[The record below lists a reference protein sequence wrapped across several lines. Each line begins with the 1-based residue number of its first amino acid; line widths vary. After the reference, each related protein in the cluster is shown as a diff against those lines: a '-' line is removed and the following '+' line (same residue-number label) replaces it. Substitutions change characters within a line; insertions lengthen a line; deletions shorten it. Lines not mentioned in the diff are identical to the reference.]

1 MTANANLFA
10 RFEAGFDRD
19 ACFLESAHTP
29 THTYRDLDQWSARA
43 ANTLVELGLNPG
55 DRVSVIAEKSIGL
68 LWLFLGCLRAG
79 CVYHPLNPAYT
90 ENELSFFL
98 TDAEPRLVICDPAL
112 ASRVGAAS
120 IDCSELERVLTLDP
134 QGQGSLVERWRD
146 ADPNFDTIVSS
157 TEDLAALL
165 YSSGTTGRPKGIPL
179 THGNLYTNAVD
190 LMQTWGFSK
199 SDVLLH
205 VLPIYHVHGLFV
217 VLGPALLAG
226 MRVRFFSRFD
236 AEAVAEALPGATVM
250 AGVPTYYSRLLH
262 STSFSR
268 DTCDGVRVFISGSAP
283 LSEETFRRFH
293 ERTGHTILERY
304 GMTETGINTSN
315 PLSGARKP
323 GSVGLPLPGVALRIT
338 DDGGASLK
346 AREIGN
352 VEVQGGNVFCGY
364 WRLPETHTEAFTS
377 DGFFRTGDQGYLDD
391 DGYLFIVGRSK
402 DMIISG
408 GLNVYPKEVEREIE
422 SFAAVDE
429 VAVFGVPHDDYGE
442 AVVAV
447 VVERI
452 GAQFDE
458 ADAIGALKV
467 NLAGYKVPKRILV
480 INEIPVNSMGKVQ
493 KSRLR
498 DRFNDLFGYRT
509 TA

>member
-10 RFEAGFDRD
+10 RFEAGFVRD

-29 THTYRDLDQWSARA
+29 THTYRDLDEWTARA
-43 ANTLVELGLNPG
+43 ATTLVELGLRPG
-55 DRVSVIAEKSIGL
+55 DRVSVIAEKSIGA
-68 LWLFLGCLRAG
+68 LWFFLGCLRAG
-79 CVYHPLNPAYT
+79 CIYHPLNPSYT

-98 TDAEPRLVICDPAL
+98 TDAGSRLVICDPAL

-120 IDCSELERVLTLDP
+120 IDCSELEHILTLDP
-134 QGQGSLVERWRD
+134 QGQGSLAELWRD
-146 ADPNFDTIVSS
+146 ADSNFDTATSS
-157 TEDLAALL
+157 TEDIAALL
-165 YSSGTTGRPKGIPL
+165 YSSGTTGRPKGISL

-190 LMQTWGFSK
+190 LMKTWAFSK
-199 SDVLLH
+199 ADVLLH
-205 VLPIYHVHGLFV
+205 VLPIYHIHGLFV

-226 MRVRFFSRFD
+226 MRVRFLSRFD
-236 AEAVAEALPGATVM
+236 PEAVIEALPGATIM
-250 AGVPTYYSRLLH
+250 AGVPTYYSRLLC
-262 STSFSR
+262 STAFGR
-268 DTCDGVRVFISGSAP
+268 ETCAGVRVFISGSAP
-283 LSEETFRRFH
+283 LSEATFGRFY

-323 GSVGLPLPGVALRIT
+323 GSVGLPLPDVSLRIA
-338 DDGGASLK
+338 DDAGAPLGVT
-346 AREIGN
+346 EIGN
-352 VEVQGGNVFCGY
+352 IEVQGGNVFRGY
-364 WRLPETHTEAFTS
+364 WRLPETHAEAFTN

-408 GLNVYPKEVEREIE
+408 GLNIYPKEVEREIE

-447 VVERI
+447 VVEKD

-458 ADAIGALKV
+458 ADAIDALKV
-467 NLAGYKVPKRILV
+467 KLAGYKVPKRMLV
-480 INEIPVNSMGKVQ
+480 IDEMPFNSMGKVQ

-498 DRFNDLFGYRT
+498 DRFNDLFGCRT
-509 TA
+509 SA